1 LRSDD
6 TRPRL
11 TGLDAAGN
19 TIATLVHDVAE
30 LHQADAQR
38 VMKDAEIQAATEA
51 AMAAPPTILGGAEPA
66 VSPESM
72 QVRWRAPARPQ
83 SRASASLAPTQER
96 PALSRSRPP
105 TTKVHAED
113 SAIDALG

>member
-66 VSPESM
+66 VSPDSM
-72 QVRWRAPARPQ
+72 QVRV
-83 SRASASLAPTQER
+83 ASTGST
-96 PALSRSRPP
+96 
-105 TTKVHAED
+105 
-113 SAIDALG
+113 AIACVSFVGTNSGTSCLEPVATADDQGPR